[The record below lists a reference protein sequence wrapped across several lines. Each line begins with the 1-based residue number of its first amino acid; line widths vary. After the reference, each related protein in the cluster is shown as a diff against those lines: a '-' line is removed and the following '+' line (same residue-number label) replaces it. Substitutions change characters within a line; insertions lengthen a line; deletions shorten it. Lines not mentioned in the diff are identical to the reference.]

1 MSPLV
6 VEVVALIRPAVAA
19 DVPAILSLIRE
30 LATYERSPES
40 VVATEPG
47 LTEALFGPS
56 PAAFC
61 HVAEAGGEVVG
72 FALWFLNFSTWLG
85 RHGLYLEDLFV
96 RPSHRGQGLG
106 KALLETLV
114 AIARQRG
121 YGRVEWVVL
130 DWNEP
135 AHAFYRA
142 MGAAPMDDWTVWRL
156 EP

>member
-1 MSPLV
+1 MSGGV
-6 VEVVALIRPAVAA
+6 RRVIRPAVES

-40 VVATEPG
+40 VVATPEG
-47 LTEALFGPS
+47 LREALFGPS
-56 PAAFC
+56 PAVFC
-61 HVAEAGGEVVG
+61 HVAEADGEVVG

-114 AIARQRG
+114 GIARERG

-130 DWNEP
+130 DWNSP
-135 AHAFYRA
+135 AHAFYRS
-142 MGAAPMDDWTVWRL
+142 MGAEPMDDWTVWRVT
-156 EP
+156 P